1 MKQTFLVSWLAKSV
15 TLLLLFSLASCK
27 PEAKQPAEV
36 EPVVGNNTSEPED
49 RLVINNATLEEVDD
63 SGKTVWKMKADKTS
77 YNEDNKLAFLENP
90 AGNLYQDGKIILQVK
105 AKKGEVQEDGKII
118 FLRDKIE
125 ATDIRNNLVFRAD
138 ELEWRPEEDL
148 VIVRK
153 NLTASRP
160 KQLEVVATEGRYKT
174 KTQELDVVGKIA
186 ATSFQEALKLQ
197 TEHLIWQI
205 PQKKLLGDKR
215 IQIDRYKEK
224 VITERVE
231 ADSSQ
236 LDLQTMIIILTNNV
250 ELKSLSPPLQ
260 VASNNAIW
268 NTKAQ
273 TVISN
278 QPIQV
283 IHETEQTTVT
293 GNEGKI
299 DLKDEV
305 VRLTNGVTGTSSRNQ
320 SKLDANQFFWDIPT
334 QKIEAQGNVVYQRT
348 NPPVKT
354 KGVKAVGQ
362 LNRDNV
368 VVTGGNTK
376 ERVVT
381 EIIP

>member
-1 MKQTFLVSWLAKSV
+1 
-15 TLLLLFSLASCK
+15 
-27 PEAKQPAEV
+27 
-36 EPVVGNNTSEPED
+36 
-49 RLVINNATLEEVDD
+49 
-63 SGKTVWKMKADKTS
+63 MKADKTS
-77 YNEDNKLAFLENP
+77 YNEDNKLALLENP
-90 AGNLYQDGKIILQVK
+90 AGNLYQDGKIVLQVK
-105 AKKGEVQEDGKII
+105 AKKGEVKEDGKVI

-125 ATDIRNNLVFRAD
+125 AIDIRNNLIFRGD

-148 VIVRK
+148 VIVRN

-160 KQLEVVATEGRYKT
+160 KQLELSATEGRYTT
-174 KTQELDVVGKIA
+174 KTQELDLVGKIA
-186 ATSFQEALKLQ
+186 ATTFEQALQLQ
-197 TEHLIWQI
+197 TEHLIWKI
-205 PQKKLLGDKR
+205 PQKKVLGDKR
-215 IQIDRYKEK
+215 IQINRYKEK

-236 LDLQTMIIILTNNV
+236 LDLQTMVIILTKNV
-250 ELKSLSPPLQ
+250 ELKSLTPPLQ
-260 VASNNAIW
+260 IASNNAIW

-278 QPIQV
+278 QPIQIV
-283 IHETEQTTVT
+283 HETEQTTVI

-305 VRLTNGVTGTSSRNQ
+305 ARLSNGVTGTSSRNQ

-354 KGVKAVGQ
+354 KGNKAVGQ
-362 LNRDNV
+362 LNKDNV
-368 VVTGGNTK
+368 VVTGGETG